1 LVLTISNAHGLTGK
15 LAQES
20 YQGVIQNL
28 RGGVNTFGFQPNIGQ
43 VGSFDGKR
51 VDDVLF
57 FTRHSGID
65 LYVRGSGVSY
75 VIRDVR
81 GVFRDRVL
89 HERVRAIHE
98 VPLWEREIEQDTMI
112 WARFD
117 LNLVGGVVR
126 EEMIEYSEPMEG
138 YTNYY
143 LGHCPDGVLF
153 VPSYRVVRIKEV
165 YPGVDWVW
173 RIGEDGQLHHEFEV
187 KPGADVGRIKLEVKW
202 ADVQLSEDGRRLRLK
217 TPVGEIE
224 DGEVVA
230 YDEVGRVDVFYVVE
244 GEKLISY
251 DVKGLTKGKL
261 VIDPPLARP
270 WATYYGGGSED
281 YGLSITTDS
290 SGNVFVTGYTW
301 STNFPTQDPGGD
313 AYYQGTNAGG
323 YDVFI
328 LKFTNSGVRQWT
340 TYYGGNDYDYG
351 LSITTDVSGN
361 VFVTGYTWSSN
372 FPTQDPGGGAYY
384 QGTRAGGWDVFIL
397 RFTNLGIRQ
406 WGTYYGGNSDDQSRS
421 ITTDFFG
428 NVFVIG
434 YTWSTNFPTQDPG
447 GDAYYQGTKV
457 GGSDV
462 FILRF
467 TNSGVRQW
475 ATYYGGDTTDIG
487 FSITTDFF
495 GNVFVIGYTW
505 STNFPTQD
513 PGGDAYYQGT
523 KVGGSDVF
531 ILRFTNSGVRQW
543 ATYYGGSGND
553 YGLSITTDVSGNV
566 FVTGRTSS
574 TDFPTQDPGGGVH
587 YQGRYA
593 GNVDVFILKF
603 TNSGVRQWATYYG
616 GSDVDWGFSIIP
628 DFSGNVFVTG
638 YTWSIDFPTQDPG
651 GGAYYRGT
659 KAGGYDVFILRFTN
673 SGVRQWATYYGGSD
687 NDYGFSITTDVSG
700 NIFVTGE
707 TASTNF
713 PTQDPGGGAYYQGT
727 NAGAQD
733 AFILKFEGGAIS
745 GSLLVSP
752 IEDFNSSGIRGGP
765 FSPSSKKYMLLNPGN
780 TSVDWS
786 VTKTKDWVN
795 ISKTG
800 GTLSAG
806 GSDSVIVSIDS
817 SANSLSPGTYTDTL
831 KFIDIT
837 NNDTITVVVRLSVNP
852 VPGYLL
858 VSPVEDFNSSGIR
871 GGPFSPSSKIY
882 ILSSSGE
889 TSVSWEVRK
898 SKNWISIFPAR
909 GILSPGD
916 SAIVIVSINS
926 NANSLPSGTYI
937 DTLRFI
943 NTTNDSGSTSR
954 VVRLVVNPVPGYLL
968 VSPIE
973 DFNSSGIRGGPFSPS
988 SKQYTLSNTGET
1000 SINWEVR
1007 KSKDWVSVLPTKGTL
1022 FPGGNAVIIVS
1033 IDSGANNLSPGTYI
1047 DTLRFINTTNGRGDT
1062 VRIIT
1067 LTVNPPTLVRDEKEI
1082 PKEFALYQNYPNP
1095 FNPVTTI
1102 EFDIPRESEV
1112 LFEIFNLM
1120 GEMVLKLV
1128 NGKLEAGRYKVK
1140 VDFGDMPSGV
1150 YFYRLRAGGFVSVKK
1165 MVLVK

>member
-1 LVLTISNAHGLTGK
+1 MRLCLIFVLFFLLVLTISNAHGLTGK

-112 WARFD
+112 WARVD

-406 WGTYYGGNSDDQSRS
+406 WGTYYGGNSDDQSR
-421 ITTDFFG
+421 
-428 NVFVIG
+428 
-434 YTWSTNFPTQDPG
+434 
-447 GDAYYQGTKV
+447 
-457 GGSDV
+457 
-462 FILRF
+462 
-467 TNSGVRQW
+467 
-475 ATYYGGDTTDIG
+475 
-487 FSITTDFF
+487 SITTDFF

-943 NTTNDSGSTSR
+943 NTTN
-954 VVRLVVNPVPGYLL
+954 
-968 VSPIE
+968 
-973 DFNSSGIRGGPFSPS
+973 
-988 SKQYTLSNTGET
+988 
-1000 SINWEVR
+1000 
-1007 KSKDWVSVLPTKGTL
+1007 
-1022 FPGGNAVIIVS
+1022 
-1033 IDSGANNLSPGTYI
+1033 
-1047 DTLRFINTTNGRGDT
+1047 GRGDT

>member
-1 LVLTISNAHGLTGK
+1 MRLCLIFVLFFLLVLTISNAHGLTGK

-43 VGSFDGKR
+43 VGCFDGKR

-57 FTRHSGID
+57 FTRHSGSD

-112 WARFD
+112 WARVD

-406 WGTYYGGNSDDQSRS
+406 WGTYYGGNSDDQSR
-421 ITTDFFG
+421 
-428 NVFVIG
+428 
-434 YTWSTNFPTQDPG
+434 
-447 GDAYYQGTKV
+447 
-457 GGSDV
+457 
-462 FILRF
+462 
-467 TNSGVRQW
+467 
-475 ATYYGGDTTDIG
+475 
-487 FSITTDFF
+487 SITTDFF

>member
-112 WARFD
+112 WARVD

-406 WGTYYGGNSDDQSRS
+406 WGTYYGGNSDDQSR
-421 ITTDFFG
+421 
-428 NVFVIG
+428 
-434 YTWSTNFPTQDPG
+434 
-447 GDAYYQGTKV
+447 
-457 GGSDV
+457 
-462 FILRF
+462 
-467 TNSGVRQW
+467 
-475 ATYYGGDTTDIG
+475 
-487 FSITTDFF
+487 SITTDFF

>member
-1 LVLTISNAHGLTGK
+1 MRLCLIFVLFFLLVLTISNAHGLTGK

-112 WARFD
+112 WARVD

-406 WGTYYGGNSDDQSRS
+406 WGTYYGGNSDD
-421 ITTDFFG
+421 
-428 NVFVIG
+428 
-434 YTWSTNFPTQDPG
+434 
-447 GDAYYQGTKV
+447 K
-457 GGSDV
+457 
-462 FILRF
+462 
-467 TNSGVRQW
+467 
-475 ATYYGGDTTDIG
+475 G

>member
-1 LVLTISNAHGLTGK
+1 MRLCLIFVLFFLLVLTISNAHGLTGK

-112 WARFD
+112 WARVD

-406 WGTYYGGNSDDQSRS
+406 WGTYYGGNSDDQSR
-421 ITTDFFG
+421 
-428 NVFVIG
+428 
-434 YTWSTNFPTQDPG
+434 
-447 GDAYYQGTKV
+447 
-457 GGSDV
+457 
-462 FILRF
+462 
-467 TNSGVRQW
+467 
-475 ATYYGGDTTDIG
+475 
-487 FSITTDFF
+487 SITTDFF

-954 VVRLVVNPVPGYLL
+954 VVRLVVNPVPGDKLFAPL
-968 VSPIE
+968 SIETIITALPPGKSVPLVGKTLTQSFDFLTSQFIEVSPVFESVYCLLDGLNGPPRIPLE
-973 DFNSSGIRGGPFSPS
+973 LKSSI
-988 SKQYTLSNTGET
+988 GET
-1000 SINWEVR
+1000 KR
-1007 KSKDWVSVLPTKGTL
+1007 
-1022 FPGGNAVIIVS
+1022 
-1033 IDSGANNLSPGTYI
+1033 
-1047 DTLRFINTTNGRGDT
+1047 
-1062 VRIIT
+1062 
-1067 LTVNPPTLVRDEKEI
+1067 
-1082 PKEFALYQNYPNP
+1082 
-1095 FNPVTTI
+1095 
-1102 EFDIPRESEV
+1102 
-1112 LFEIFNLM
+1112 
-1120 GEMVLKLV
+1120 
-1128 NGKLEAGRYKVK
+1128 
-1140 VDFGDMPSGV
+1140 
-1150 YFYRLRAGGFVSVKK
+1150 
-1165 MVLVK
+1165 

>member
-28 RGGVNTFGFQPNIGQ
+28 RGGLNTFGFQPNIGQ

-112 WARFD
+112 WARVD

-372 FPTQDPGGGAYY
+372 FPTQDPGGDAYY

-428 NVFVIG
+428 NVFV
-434 YTWSTNFPTQDPG
+434 T
-447 GDAYYQGTKV
+447 
-457 GGSDV
+457 
-462 FILRF
+462 
-467 TNSGVRQW
+467 
-475 ATYYGGDTTDIG
+475 
-487 FSITTDFF
+487 
-495 GNVFVIGYTW
+495 GYTW

-831 KFIDIT
+831 KFIYIT

>member
-1 LVLTISNAHGLTGK
+1 MRLCLIFVLFFLLVLTISNAHGLTGK

-112 WARFD
+112 WARVD

-361 VFVTGYTWSSN
+361 VFVTGYTWSTK

-384 QGTRAGGWDVFIL
+384 QGTREGGWDVFIL

-406 WGTYYGGNSDDQSRS
+406 WGTYYGGNSDDQSR
-421 ITTDFFG
+421 
-428 NVFVIG
+428 
-434 YTWSTNFPTQDPG
+434 
-447 GDAYYQGTKV
+447 
-457 GGSDV
+457 
-462 FILRF
+462 
-467 TNSGVRQW
+467 
-475 ATYYGGDTTDIG
+475 
-487 FSITTDFF
+487 SITTDFF

>member
-1 LVLTISNAHGLTGK
+1 MRLCLIFVLFFLLVLTISNAHGLTGK

-112 WARFD
+112 WARVD

-224 DGEVVA
+224 DWEVVA

-406 WGTYYGGNSDDQSRS
+406 WGTYYGGNSDDQSR
-421 ITTDFFG
+421 
-428 NVFVIG
+428 
-434 YTWSTNFPTQDPG
+434 
-447 GDAYYQGTKV
+447 
-457 GGSDV
+457 
-462 FILRF
+462 
-467 TNSGVRQW
+467 
-475 ATYYGGDTTDIG
+475 
-487 FSITTDFF
+487 SITTDFF

>member
-1 LVLTISNAHGLTGK
+1 MRLCLIFVLFFLLVLTISNAHGLTGK

-112 WARFD
+112 WARVD

-301 STNFPTQDPGGD
+301 ATNFPTQDPGGD

-406 WGTYYGGNSDDQSRS
+406 WGTYYGGNSDDQSR
-421 ITTDFFG
+421 
-428 NVFVIG
+428 
-434 YTWSTNFPTQDPG
+434 
-447 GDAYYQGTKV
+447 
-457 GGSDV
+457 
-462 FILRF
+462 
-467 TNSGVRQW
+467 
-475 ATYYGGDTTDIG
+475 
-487 FSITTDFF
+487 SITTDFF

>member
-1 LVLTISNAHGLTGK
+1 MRLCLIFVLFFLLVLTISNAHGLTGK

-112 WARFD
+112 WARVD

-406 WGTYYGGNSDDQSRS
+406 WGTYYGGNSDDQSR
-421 ITTDFFG
+421 
-428 NVFVIG
+428 
-434 YTWSTNFPTQDPG
+434 
-447 GDAYYQGTKV
+447 
-457 GGSDV
+457 
-462 FILRF
+462 
-467 TNSGVRQW
+467 
-475 ATYYGGDTTDIG
+475 
-487 FSITTDFF
+487 SITTDFF

>member
-1 LVLTISNAHGLTGK
+1 MRLCLIFVLFFLLVLTISNAHGLTGK

-112 WARFD
+112 WARVD

-457 GGSDV
+457 GGS
-462 FILRF
+462 
-467 TNSGVRQW
+467 
-475 ATYYGGDTTDIG
+475 
-487 FSITTDFF
+487 
-495 GNVFVIGYTW
+495 
-505 STNFPTQD
+505 
-513 PGGDAYYQGT
+513 
-523 KVGGSDVF
+523 
-531 ILRFTNSGVRQW
+531 
-543 ATYYGGSGND
+543 
-553 YGLSITTDVSGNV
+553 
-566 FVTGRTSS
+566 
-574 TDFPTQDPGGGVH
+574 
-587 YQGRYA
+587 
-593 GNVDVFILKF
+593 
-603 TNSGVRQWATYYG
+603 
-616 GSDVDWGFSIIP
+616 
-628 DFSGNVFVTG
+628 
-638 YTWSIDFPTQDPG
+638 
-651 GGAYYRGT
+651 
-659 KAGGYDVFILRFTN
+659 DVFILRFTN

>member
-1 LVLTISNAHGLTGK
+1 MRLCLIFVLFFLLVLTISNAHGLTGK

-112 WARFD
+112 WARVD

-384 QGTRAGGWDVFIL
+384 QGTREGGSDVFIL

-406 WGTYYGGNSDDQSRS
+406 WGTYYGGNSDDQSR
-421 ITTDFFG
+421 
-428 NVFVIG
+428 
-434 YTWSTNFPTQDPG
+434 
-447 GDAYYQGTKV
+447 
-457 GGSDV
+457 
-462 FILRF
+462 
-467 TNSGVRQW
+467 
-475 ATYYGGDTTDIG
+475 
-487 FSITTDFF
+487 SITTDFF